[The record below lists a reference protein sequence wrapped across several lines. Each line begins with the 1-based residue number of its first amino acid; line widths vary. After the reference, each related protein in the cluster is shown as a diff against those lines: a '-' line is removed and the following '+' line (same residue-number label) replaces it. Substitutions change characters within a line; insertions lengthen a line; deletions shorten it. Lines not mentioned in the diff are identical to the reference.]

1 MTLITS
7 KRWIVNRPAFFLLDM
22 VFSHWLAVPSSEAS
36 RMHSLPP
43 SCWFQAI
50 PSVCQNM
57 AYEAVN
63 WDNHLWLV
71 VLTILKNISQW
82 KGLSDYPIY
91 YGKWKNVWNHQ
102 PGYNMLYMVFSLSRR
117 CFLSLPLDSLR
128 LLDCRGLL
136 SLKVIIS
143 TAITKKNKTSTMILI
158 IINKDNHTTH
168 IPRISNV
175 PNVTSIGN
183 MFPPI

>member
-1 MTLITS
+1 MFETTNQVIICYI
-7 KRWIVNRPAFFLLDM
+7 WC
-22 VFSHWLAVPSSEAS
+22 
-36 RMHSLPP
+36 SL
-43 SCWFQAI
+43 S
-50 PSVCQNM
+50 
-57 AYEAVN
+57 
-63 WDNHLWLV
+63 L
-71 VLTILKNISQW
+71 
-82 KGLSDYPIY
+82 
-91 YGKWKNVWNHQ
+91 
-102 PGYNMLYMVFSLSRR
+102 SLSRR

-143 TAITKKNKTSTMILI
+143 TVITKKNKTSTMILI

-183 MFPPI
+183 MFPPIKKKKN